1 MTLPMPHPLKPCD
14 PLAAL
19 IARTDAMLPALTDL
33 GMRYD
38 AAPAYPADSMAMLH
52 RAGLLTAFAPA
63 ESGGHQWAGEGP
75 RHRAMFEILRRI
87 GRADLS
93 IGRLYEGHVN
103 AVLLYDWFGD
113 AGQRAWL
120 GQRLLE
126 GCVFGVWASEQSPGV
141 RLIGDP
147 QAPMLAGSKHFA
159 SGAGGNAYAI
169 VTAQC
174 AGASRRLVTVRADDV
189 ARTDNSRWR
198 VRGMRATMSGS
209 YALDDIVP
217 GAGAMLGQ
225 PGDYDLEPRF
235 TAGAWRFCAVQLG
248 GIEALVQTL
257 KADLSEAAIDSAV
270 ARASFANAVV
280 AARTAYLWVREVM
293 LRAAQQDD
301 DAVPFALMTRG
312 VVERAAL
319 DGMEIA
325 SRLLGTRSAMDG
337 NRADKIIRDLS
348 LYLRQAGPDYAR
360 DRAAAAWLDH
370 DAWGEDPWW

>member
-1 MTLPMPHPLKPCD
+1 MTLPLPRQPNPDDL
-14 PLAAL
+14 LIQL
-19 IARTDAMLPALTDL
+19 IARTNAILPALADL

-38 AAPAYPADSMAMLH
+38 AAQTYPIDSMAMLH
-52 RAGLLTAFAPA
+52 RTGLLIAFAPA
-63 ESGGHQWAGEGP
+63 ASGGVQWAKESC
-75 RHRAMFEILRRI
+75 RHHAMFEVLRRI

-113 AGQRAWL
+113 AGQHAWL
-120 GQRLLE
+120 GHRLTE
-126 GCVFGVWASEQSPGV
+126 ACVFGVWASEQSPGV
-141 RLIGDP
+141 RLAGDP
-147 QAPMLAGSKHFA
+147 EAPVLVGSKHFA
-159 SGAGGNAYAI
+159 SGAGGNAFAI

-174 AGASRRLVTVRADDV
+174 AVGARRLVTVRADDDT
-189 ARTDNSRWR
+189 RTDNSRWR

-209 YALDDIVP
+209 YALDNIVP
-217 GAGAMLGQ
+217 GAGAMVGQ

-257 KADLSEAAIDSAV
+257 RASLSPTATDSPV
-270 ARASFANAVV
+270 ARAAFADAVV
-280 AARTAYLWVREVM
+280 AARTAYLWVREAM
-293 LRAAQQDD
+293 LRAAEASD
-301 DAVPFALMTRG
+301 DAVPFVLMTRG

-319 DGMEIA
+319 DVMEIA

-348 LYLRQAGPDYAR
+348 LYLRQAGPDHAR

-370 DAWGEDPWW
+370 DAWGTDQWW